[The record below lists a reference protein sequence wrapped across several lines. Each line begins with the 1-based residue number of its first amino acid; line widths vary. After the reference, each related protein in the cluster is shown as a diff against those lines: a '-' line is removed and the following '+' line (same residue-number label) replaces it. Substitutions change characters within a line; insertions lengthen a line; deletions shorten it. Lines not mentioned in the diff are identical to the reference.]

1 MSTPDAALALRSS
14 VRGEVTIDAP
24 LAAFTSFRL
33 GGAAAILVEAHD
45 ESDLVATASVAA
57 TSRLPILS
65 LGRGS
70 NVLVSDRGYPGIVVR
85 LGKGF
90 EWIADSGDGLEA
102 GGATPLPRLANRAAG
117 RGLSGLEFAVAIPAS
132 LGGAVRM
139 NAGAHGSSLAEVLD
153 WVRLYRL
160 GETAPAVLPA
170 AELGMRYRSTNL
182 DDNDVVCAARL
193 TLTPAPS
200 GERGEIA
207 LRMQRYRDH
216 RAATQ
221 PGEARNAGSMF
232 KNPIGSPGGSS
243 PGVSAGRLIEEAGMK
258 GHRAGGAEVSD
269 KHANFFL
276 ARPGATAQDVHRL
289 LVEVQA
295 AVLART
301 GILLAPEV
309 RLIGSF
315 EEPDL
320 LRAGGGAGAP

>member
-1 MSTPDAALALRSS
+1 VSAADAAVALRSS
-14 VRGEVTIDAP
+14 VRGQVTLDAS

-45 ESDLVATASVAA
+45 ESDLVATATVAA
-57 TSRLPILS
+57 RSRLPILS

-70 NVLVSDRGYPGIVVR
+70 NMLVSDRGYPGIVVR

-117 RGLSGLEFAVAIPAS
+117 RGLSGLEFSVAIPAS

-160 GETAPAVLPA
+160 GDPAPAVLPA
-170 AELGMRYRSTNL
+170 AELGMRYRSTSL
-182 DDNDVVCAARL
+182 GDNDVVCAARL
-193 TLTPAPS
+193 ALTPAPP
-200 GERGEIA
+200 GEIGEIA

-232 KNPIGSPGGSS
+232 KNPDSPAGS
-243 PGVSAGRLIEEAGMK
+243 SAGRLIEEAGMK
-258 GHRAGGAEVSD
+258 GHRAGGAEVSH

-295 AVLART
+295 AVLERT
-301 GILLAPEV
+301 GVLLTPEV

-315 EEPDL
+315 EQPDL
-320 LRAGGGAGAP
+320 LRAGGGPQAP

>member
-1 MSTPDAALALRSS
+1 M
-14 VRGEVTIDAP
+14 DAP
-24 LAAFTSFRL
+24 LAPYTSFRL
-33 GGAAAILVEAHD
+33 GGAAAILVEAFD
-45 ESDLVATASVAA
+45 ESDLLATASVAA
-57 TSRLPILS
+57 SSGLPILS

-90 EWIADSGDGLEA
+90 EWIADGEDGLEA
-102 GGATPLPRLANRAAG
+102 GSATPLPRLANRAAG
-117 RGLSGLEFAVAIPAS
+117 RGLRGLEFAVAIPAS

-139 NAGAHGSSLAEVLD
+139 NAGAHNSSLADVLD

-160 GETAPAVLPA
+160 GEAAPAVLPA
-170 AELGMRYRSTNL
+170 AKLGMRYRSTNL

-193 TLTPAPS
+193 ALTPAPP
-200 GERGEIA
+200 GEIGEIA

-221 PGEARNAGSMF
+221 PAEARNAGSMF
-232 KNPIGSPGGSS
+232 RNPEGD
-243 PGVSAGRLIEEAGMK
+243 SAGRLIDEAGMK
-258 GHRAGGAEVSD
+258 GHRAGRAEVSG

-295 AVLART
+295 AVLERT
-301 GILLAPEV
+301 GVLLTPEI
-309 RLIGSF
+309 RLIGRF
-315 EEPDL
+315 GQPDL
-320 LRAGGGAGAP
+320 LRAGGAGEAP

>member
-1 MSTPDAALALRSS
+1 VSAADAALALRSS
-14 VRGEVTIDAP
+14 VRGEVTTDAP
-24 LAAFTSFRL
+24 LAAVTSFRL
-33 GGAAAILVEAHD
+33 GGAAAILVEASD

-57 TSRLPILS
+57 ASGLPILS

-139 NAGAHGSSLAEVLD
+139 NAGAHSSSLAEVLD

-160 GETAPAVLPA
+160 GEAAPAVVPA

-193 TLTPAPS
+193 ALTPVPL
-200 GERGEIA
+200 GEAGEIA
-207 LRMQRYRDH
+207 RRMQRYRDH

-221 PGEARNAGSMF
+221 PVEARNAGSMF
-232 KNPIGSPGGSS
+232 KNPTGI
-243 PGVSAGRLIEEAGMK
+243 SAGRLIEEAGMK
-258 GHRAGGAEVSD
+258 GHRAGRAEVSD

-276 ARPGATAQDVHRL
+276 ARPGATARDVHRL

-295 AVLART
+295 AVWERA
-301 GILLAPEV
+301 GILLTPEV
-309 RLIGSF
+309 RLIGTF

-320 LRAGGGAGAP
+320 LRAGGGTQAP

>member
-1 MSTPDAALALRSS
+1 MSAADAALALRSS
-14 VRGEVTIDAP
+14 VRGEVTVDAP
-24 LAAFTSFRL
+24 LADITSFRL

-70 NVLVSDRGYPGIVVR
+70 NMLVSDRGYPGIVVR
-85 LGKGF
+85 LGRGF

-153 WVRLYRL
+153 WARLYRL

-170 AELGMRYRSTNL
+170 TELGMRYRSTTL

-193 TLTPAPS
+193 ALIPAPP
-200 GERGEIA
+200 GEGGEIA
-207 LRMQRYRDH
+207 RRMQRYRDH

-232 KNPIGSPGGSS
+232 KNPAGSPT
-243 PGVSAGRLIEEAGMK
+243 GVSAGRLIEEAGMK

-295 AVLART
+295 AVLERT
-301 GILLAPEV
+301 GVLLTPEV
-309 RLIGSF
+309 RLIGTF
-315 EEPDL
+315 EQPGL
-320 LRAGGGAGAP
+320 LRAGGGPQAP

>member
-1 MSTPDAALALRSS
+1 VSAADAAAALRSS
-14 VRGEVTIDAP
+14 VRGEVTVDAP

-45 ESDLVATASVAA
+45 ESDLVATATVAA

-70 NVLVSDRGYPGIVVR
+70 NMLVSDRGYPGIVVR

-117 RGLSGLEFAVAIPAS
+117 RGLSGLEFTVAIPAS

-160 GETAPAVLPA
+160 GEPAPAVLPA

-193 TLTPAPS
+193 ALTPAPP
-200 GERGEIA
+200 GEIREIA

-232 KNPIGSPGGSS
+232 KNPVGSPA
-243 PGVSAGRLIEEAGMK
+243 GVSAGRLIEEAGMK

-295 AVLART
+295 AVLERT
-301 GILLAPEV
+301 GVLLTPEV

-315 EEPDL
+315 EQPAL
-320 LRAGGGAGAP
+320 LRAGGGPEAP

>member
-1 MSTPDAALALRSS
+1 HPAPADHRRRAGGRGAGVSTPDAALALRSS

-70 NVLVSDRGYPGIVVR
+70 NVLVSDRGYPWIVVR

-102 GGATPLPRLANRAAG
+102 GGATPLPRLANRAAS

-139 NAGAHGSSLAEVLD
+139 NAGAHRSALSDVLE

-160 GETAPAVLPA
+160 GADAPSVVDA
-170 AELGMRYRSTNL
+170 AGLGLRYRTSGL
-182 DDNDVVCAARL
+182 DDADIVCA
-193 TLTPAPS
+193 
-200 GERGEIA
+200 
-207 LRMQRYRDH
+207 
-216 RAATQ
+216 
-221 PGEARNAGSMF
+221 
-232 KNPIGSPGGSS
+232 
-243 PGVSAGRLIEEAGMK
+243 
-258 GHRAGGAEVSD
+258 
-269 KHANFFL
+269 
-276 ARPGATAQDVHRL
+276 
-289 LVEVQA
+289 
-295 AVLART
+295 
-301 GILLAPEV
+301 
-309 RLIGSF
+309 
-315 EEPDL
+315 
-320 LRAGGGAGAP
+320 

>member
-1 MSTPDAALALRSS
+1 MSAPDAARALRSS
-14 VRGEVTIDAP
+14 VRGEVTTDAP

-45 ESDLVATASVAA
+45 EADLVATASVAA
-57 TSRLPILS
+57 ASGLPILS

-90 EWIADSGDGLEA
+90 EWIADSGDGIEA
-102 GGATPLPRLANRAAG
+102 GGGAPLPRLANRAAG

-153 WVRLYRL
+153 WARLYRL

-170 AELGMRYRSTNL
+170 AELGMRYRSSNL

-193 TLTPAPS
+193 ALTPAAPD
-200 GERGEIA
+200 EIREIA
-207 LRMQRYRDH
+207 RRMQRYRDH

-232 KNPIGSPGGSS
+232 KNPAGSPT
-243 PGVSAGRLIEEAGMK
+243 GVSAGRLIEEAGMK

-295 AVLART
+295 AVLERT
-301 GILLAPEV
+301 GVLLTPEV

-315 EEPDL
+315 EQPDL
-320 LRAGGGAGAP
+320 LRAGGGPQAP

>member
-1 MSTPDAALALRSS
+1 MSAADAAAALRSS
-14 VRGEVTIDAP
+14 VRGEVTVDAP

-70 NVLVSDRGYPGIVVR
+70 NLLVSDRGYPGIVVR

-117 RGLSGLEFAVAIPAS
+117 RGLCGLEFAVAIPAS

-160 GETAPAVLPA
+160 GEPAPAVLPA
-170 AELGMRYRSTNL
+170 ADLGMRYRSTNL
-182 DDNDVVCAARL
+182 DDNDIVCAARL
-193 TLTPAPS
+193 ALTPAPP
-200 GERGEIA
+200 GEITEIA
-207 LRMQRYRDH
+207 RRMHRYRDH

-232 KNPIGSPGGSS
+232 KNPA
-243 PGVSAGRLIEEAGMK
+243 GVSAGRLIDEAGMK
-258 GHRAGGAEVSD
+258 GHRAGRAEVSD

-276 ARPGATAQDVHRL
+276 ARPGATAEDVHRL

-295 AVLART
+295 AVLERT
-301 GILLAPEV
+301 GVLLTPEV

-315 EEPDL
+315 EQPDL
-320 LRAGGGAGAP
+320 LRAGGGPQAP

>member
-1 MSTPDAALALRSS
+1 VSAADAALTLRSS
-14 VRGEVTIDAP
+14 VRGEVTLDAP

-33 GGAAAILVEAHD
+33 GGAAAILVEAQD

-57 TSRLPILS
+57 QSCLPILS

-70 NVLVSDRGYPGIVVR
+70 NLLVSDRGYPGIVVR

-90 EWIADSGDGLEA
+90 EWIADSGNGLEA
-102 GGATPLPRLANRAAG
+102 GGATALPRLANRAAG

-139 NAGAHGSSLAEVLD
+139 NAGAHGSSVAEVLD

-160 GETAPAVLPA
+160 GEPAPAVLPA

-193 TLTPAPS
+193 ALTPAPP
-200 GERGEIA
+200 GETREIA

-232 KNPIGSPGGSS
+232 KNPLGSPA
-243 PGVSAGRLIEEAGMK
+243 GVSAGRLIEEAGMK

-295 AVLART
+295 AVLERT
-301 GILLAPEV
+301 GVLLTPEV
-309 RLIGSF
+309 RLIGTF
-315 EEPDL
+315 EQPDL
-320 LRAGGGAGAP
+320 LRSGGGPEAP

>member
-1 MSTPDAALALRSS
+1 VSAADAAGALRSS
-14 VRGEVTIDAP
+14 VRGGVTTDVSLAP
-24 LAAFTSFRL
+24 FTSFRL
-33 GGAAAILVEAHD
+33 GGAAAILVEAFD
-45 ESDLVATASVAA
+45 EPDLLATASVAA
-57 TSRLPILS
+57 SSGLPILS

-90 EWIADSGDGLEA
+90 EWIADGEDGLEA

-139 NAGAHGSSLAEVLD
+139 NAGAHNSSLADVLD

-160 GETAPAVLPA
+160 GEAAPAVLPA
-170 AELGMRYRSTNL
+170 AKLGMRYRSTNL
-182 DDNDVVCAARL
+182 DDNDIVCAARL
-193 TLTPAPS
+193 ALTPAPP
-200 GERGEIA
+200 GEIGEIA

-221 PGEARNAGSMF
+221 PAEARNAGSMF
-232 KNPIGSPGGSS
+232 RNPEGA
-243 PGVSAGRLIEEAGMK
+243 SAGRLIEEAGMK
-258 GHRAGGAEVSD
+258 GHRAGRAEVSG

-276 ARPGATAQDVHRL
+276 APPGATAQDVHRL

-295 AVLART
+295 AVLERT
-301 GILLAPEV
+301 GILLTPEI
-309 RLIGSF
+309 RLIGRF
-315 EEPDL
+315 EQPDL
-320 LRAGGGAGAP
+320 VQQAGGAGEAP

>member
-1 MSTPDAALALRSS
+1 MSAADAALALRSS
-14 VRGEVTIDAP
+14 VRGAVTIDAP

-70 NVLVSDRGYPGIVVR
+70 NLLVSDRGYPGIVVR
-85 LGKGF
+85 LGRGF

-170 AELGMRYRSTNL
+170 TELGMRYRSTTL

-193 TLTPAPS
+193 ALIPAPP
-200 GERGEIA
+200 GEGGEIA
-207 LRMQRYRDH
+207 RRMQRYRDH

-232 KNPIGSPGGSS
+232 KNPAGSPA
-243 PGVSAGRLIEEAGMK
+243 GVSAGRLIEEAGMK
-258 GHRAGGAEVSD
+258 GHRAGRAEVSD

-295 AVLART
+295 AVLERT
-301 GILLAPEV
+301 GVLLTPEV
-309 RLIGSF
+309 RLIGTF
-315 EEPDL
+315 EQPGL
-320 LRAGGGAGAP
+320 LRAGGGPEAP

>member
-1 MSTPDAALALRSS
+1 MIAADAAAALRSS
-14 VRGEVTIDAP
+14 VRGEVTVDAP

-70 NVLVSDRGYPGIVVR
+70 NLLVSDRGYPGIVVR

-117 RGLSGLEFAVAIPAS
+117 RGLCGLEFAVAIPAS

-170 AELGMRYRSTNL
+170 TELGMRYRSTTL

-193 TLTPAPS
+193 ALIPAPP
-200 GERGEIA
+200 GEGVEIA
-207 LRMQRYRDH
+207 RRMQRYRDH

-232 KNPIGSPGGSS
+232 KNPA
-243 PGVSAGRLIEEAGMK
+243 GVSAGRLIDEAGMK
-258 GHRAGGAEVSD
+258 GHRAGRAEVSE

-295 AVLART
+295 AVLDRT
-301 GILLAPEV
+301 GVLLTPEV

-315 EEPDL
+315 EQPDL
-320 LRAGGGAGAP
+320 LGAGGGPEAP

>member
-1 MSTPDAALALRSS
+1 MSAADAAVALRSS
-14 VRGEVTIDAP
+14 VRGSVTVDAP
-24 LAAFTSFRL
+24 LAPFTSFRV
-33 GGAAAILVEAHD
+33 GGAAAVLVEVFD
-45 ESDLVATASVAA
+45 ESDLLATASVAA
-57 TSRLPILS
+57 SSGLPILS

-90 EWIADSGDGLEA
+90 EWIADGEDGLEA
-102 GGATPLPRLANRAAG
+102 GSATPLPRLANRAAG
-117 RGLSGLEFAVAIPAS
+117 RGLRGLEFAVAIPAS

-139 NAGAHGSSLAEVLD
+139 NAGAHNSSLSDVLD

-160 GETAPAVLPA
+160 GEAAPTVLPA
-170 AELGMRYRSTNL
+170 AHLSMRYRSTNL

-193 TLTPAPS
+193 ALMPAPP
-200 GERGEIA
+200 GEIGEIA
-207 LRMQRYRDH
+207 ARMQRYRDH

-221 PGEARNAGSMF
+221 PAEARNAGSMF
-232 KNPIGSPGGSS
+232 KNPEGD
-243 PGVSAGRLIEEAGMK
+243 SAGRLIDEAGMK
-258 GHRAGGAEVSD
+258 GHRAGSAEVSG

-295 AVLART
+295 AVLERT
-301 GILLAPEV
+301 GVLLTPEI
-309 RLIGSF
+309 RLIGRF

-320 LRAGGGAGAP
+320 LRAGGVGEAP

>member
-1 MSTPDAALALRSS
+1 MSAADAAAALRSS
-14 VRGEVTIDAP
+14 VRGEVTTDAP

-57 TSRLPILS
+57 TSCLPILS

-70 NVLVSDRGYPGIVVR
+70 NMLVSDRGYPGIVVR

-117 RGLSGLEFAVAIPAS
+117 RGLSGLEFTVAIPAS

-139 NAGAHGSSLAEVLD
+139 NAGAHGSSLSEVLD

-160 GETAPAVLPA
+160 GDPAPAVLPA

-193 TLTPAPS
+193 ALTPAPP
-200 GERGEIA
+200 GETGEIA

-232 KNPIGSPGGSS
+232 KNPVDT
-243 PGVSAGRLIEEAGMK
+243 PGVSAGRLIEESGMK
-258 GHRAGGAEVSD
+258 GHRAGGAEVSG

-276 ARPGATAQDVHRL
+276 ARPGSTAGDVHRL

-295 AVLART
+295 AVFERT
-301 GILLAPEV
+301 GVLLTPEV

-315 EEPDL
+315 EQPDL
-320 LRAGGGAGAP
+320 MRAGGGPPAP

>member
-1 MSTPDAALALRSS
+1 MSAAEAAEALRSS
-14 VRGEVTIDAP
+14 VRGGVTMDAP
-24 LAAFTSFRL
+24 LAPFTSFRL
-33 GGAAAILVEAHD
+33 GGAAAILVEAFD
-45 ESDLVATASVAA
+45 ESDLLATASVAA
-57 TSRLPILS
+57 SSGLPILA

-90 EWIADSGDGLEA
+90 EWIADGEDGLEA
-102 GGATPLPRLANRAAG
+102 GSATPLPRLANRAAG
-117 RGLSGLEFAVAIPAS
+117 RGLRGLEFAVAIPAS

-139 NAGAHGSSLAEVLD
+139 NAGAHNSSLSDVLD

-160 GETAPAVLPA
+160 GEAAPTVLPA
-170 AELGMRYRSTNL
+170 AHLSMRYRSTNL

-193 TLTPAPS
+193 ALTPAPP
-200 GERGEIA
+200 GEIGEIA
-207 LRMQRYRDH
+207 ARMQRYRDH

-232 KNPIGSPGGSS
+232 KNPEGA
-243 PGVSAGRLIEEAGMK
+243 SAGRLIDEAGMK
-258 GHRAGGAEVSD
+258 GHRVGRAEVSG

-295 AVLART
+295 AVLERT
-301 GILLAPEV
+301 GVLLTPEI
-309 RLIGSF
+309 RLIGRF
-315 EEPDL
+315 EQPDL
-320 LRAGGGAGAP
+320 LRAGGGGEAP